1 MSKLIFNLSDV
12 IIKLFLCAILFAF
25 FAIDLFVVDLKNKT
39 ILITYTSVMFVSL
52 LSLFLTIFPK
62 LYKIALGLF
71 IISFTVYIYMYNNV
85 AEIVEQH
92 NLVNCLN
99 IGKVYDPNQKI
110 CRTDCWKWDEKL
122 GCLKE

>member
-25 FAIDLFVVDLKNKT
+25 FAIDLFEVDLKNKT
-39 ILITYTSVMFVSL
+39 ILIIYRSVMFVSL

-62 LYKIALGLF
+62 LHNISLGLF

-92 NLVNCLN
+92 LIDGCMD
-99 IGKVYDPNQKI
+99 IGNVWDYNEHR

>member
-1 MSKLIFNLSDV
+1 MSKLIFNLSDI

-25 FAIDLFVVDLKNKT
+25 FTIDLVEINLENKKNF
-39 ILITYTSVMFVSL
+39 ITYISVMFVSL

-62 LYKIALGLF
+62 LYKIALSIF
-71 IISFTVYIYMYNNV
+71 VISFIAYIYMYNNV
-85 AEIVEQH
+85 EEIVEQH

-99 IGKVYDPNQKI
+99 LGKVYDHTKKI
-110 CRTDCWKWDEKL
+110 CRTDCWKWDNKL

>member
-25 FAIDLFVVDLKNKT
+25 FAIDLFEVDLKNKT

-62 LYKIALGLF
+62 LYNISLGLF

>member
-25 FAIDLFVVDLKNKT
+25 FAIDLFEVDLKNKT